1 MLIAIAAIAGLAA
14 AFGLLLGYSA
24 IRFRVEGDPIADQ
37 VDALLPQ
44 SQCGQ
49 CGYPGCRPYA
59 EAVASGEAEINLCAP
74 GGEGTMLA
82 IADLLGREPVEVGE
96 IEETPKSVAVI
107 DEQTCIGC
115 TKCLQSCPVDAIVG
129 AAKQL
134 HGIIASECTGCGLCL
149 SPCPVDCIHLQPVP
163 ETIANWKWP
172 YPTPLRR
179 PVALPPE
186 SELLPEQR
194 EAA

>member
-1 MLIAIAAIAGLAA
+1 MLIAIAAIAGLAV

-59 EAVASGEAEINLCAP
+59 EAVASGEAEINLCSP
-74 GGEGTMLA
+74 GGEATMLA

-96 IEETPKSVAVI
+96 IEETPKQIAVI
-107 DEQTCIGC
+107 DEKVCIGC
-115 TKCLQSCPVDAIVG
+115 TKCLQTCPVDAIVG

-134 HGIIASECTGCGLCL
+134 HGIIASECTGCGLCKA
-149 SPCPVDCIHLQPVP
+149 PCPVDCIHLKPVP
-163 ETIANWKWP
+163 ETLANWKWP
-172 YPTPLRR
+172 YPTPLRSR
-179 PVALPPE
+179 APLPPE
-186 SELLPEQR
+186 SALLPEQR